1 MHHVLIIFLEILGEI
16 IAFLL
21 NSSGIVDLGKLDG
34 KLLRRLYVLMKG
46 VVS

>member
-1 MHHVLIIFLEILGEI
+1 MHHVLIIFLEISGEI

-34 KLLRRLYVLMKG
+34 KLLRGLYVLMKG

>member
-1 MHHVLIIFLEILGEI
+1 MHHVLVTFLEILGEI
-16 IAFLL
+16 IAFLV

-34 KLLRRLYVLMKG
+34 KLLRGLYVLMKG